1 MLGGMVSDVIAAK
14 LKLALRQCVLRGYS
28 ATSLQRTL
36 ALSTVHCRGGQGE
49 RPGQPQGSGPL
60 CYASEAS
67 EKSPIVHAT
76 LRINLR

>member
-14 LKLALRQCVLRGYS
+14 LKLDLRRCVLWRYS

-36 ALSTVHCRGGQGE
+36 ALSTVHCRGGQGR
-49 RPGQPQGSGPL
+49 RPEKPQGSGPL
-60 CYASEAS
+60 CCWG
-67 EKSPIVHAT
+67 EKLRIPHAT